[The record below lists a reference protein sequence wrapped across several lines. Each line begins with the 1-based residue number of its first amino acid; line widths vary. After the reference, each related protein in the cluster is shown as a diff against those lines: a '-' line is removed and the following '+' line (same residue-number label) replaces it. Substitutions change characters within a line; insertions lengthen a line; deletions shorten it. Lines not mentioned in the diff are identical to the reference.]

1 MRDITFLFFTAMM
14 VLITMLLGCAVTPV
28 FHNTAESDLMELSNA
43 LTNTRLEDLFRSYPT
58 LRLVKST
65 DIGNGNMRHEFS
77 YATVEKEDESQRPS
91 YSSYPKYLYEKRIT
105 YSINIFVDKAGV
117 IYEVLQPVQ
126 TDVEILMT
134 NEPYNRF
141 KSKTTGNKT
150 RSLPYP

>member
-1 MRDITFLFFTAMM
+1 MRYITFLFFTSMI
-14 VLITMLLGCAVTPV
+14 VISSIYWGCAVTPV
-28 FHNTAESDLMELSNA
+28 FHNTAESNLIELSKS

-58 LRLVKST
+58 LFLVKST
-65 DIGNGNMRHEFS
+65 EIGNGNLRHEFS
-77 YATVEKEDESQRPS
+77 YATVEKEDPSHRPS

-126 TDVEILMT
+126 TNVEIVMT
-134 NEPYNRF
+134 NKPYDRF
-141 KSKTTGNKT
+141 KPKTTRDKN

>member
-1 MRDITFLFFTAMM
+1 MRYISFFISTSLM
-14 VLITMLLGCAVTPV
+14 VFITMLFGCSVTPV

-105 YSINIFVDKAGV
+105 YSINIFVDTAGV

-126 TDVEILMT
+126 TDVKIVET
-134 NEPYNRF
+134 DKPYNRF
-141 KSKTTGNKT
+141 KPKATGDKT